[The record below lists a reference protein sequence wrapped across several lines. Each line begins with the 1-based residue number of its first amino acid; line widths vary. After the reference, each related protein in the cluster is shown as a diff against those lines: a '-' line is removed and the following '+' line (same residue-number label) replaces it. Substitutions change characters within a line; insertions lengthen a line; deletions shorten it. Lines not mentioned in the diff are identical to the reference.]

1 MNNENLITFGELKT
15 WDIFE
20 TEDGHYYLKTETVK
34 DFNAILLTGK
44 HVECFTFDDNAKVE
58 KFK

>member
-1 MNNENLITFGELKT
+1 MKNENLITFGELKI

-20 TEDGHYYLKTETVK
+20 TNTGDYYLKTEPVNG
-34 DFNAILLTGK
+34 FNTILLTGE
-44 HVECFTFDDNAKVE
+44 HVKYFTFEPSAEVV